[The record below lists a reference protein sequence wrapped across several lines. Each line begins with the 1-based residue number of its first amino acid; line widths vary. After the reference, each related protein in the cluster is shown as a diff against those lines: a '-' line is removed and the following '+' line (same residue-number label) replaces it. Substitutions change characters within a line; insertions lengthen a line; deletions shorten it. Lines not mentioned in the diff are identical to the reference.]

1 MRRPGYEATSPVLAT
16 DEDYKNKNV
25 IKSCR
30 YSKNV
35 IKRLYKHF
43 FFDFFKFFHAFWM
56 YIYCGF
62 ECTCSCIILQKEK
75 KLQIQQKYLWSPTQ
89 GWSIYLWCSPLEV
102 WLWIGRRQTLNF
114 RTFHQSPRF
123 LFPSPSSTSPW
134 PQELSNSHRVHLLV
148 SLRGRTSSSVCA
160 LYPVTP
166 GVRTPHCSQ

>member
-43 FFDFFKFFHAFWM
+43 FFDFLKFFHAFWM

-62 ECTCSCIILQKEK
+62 ECTCSCIILQKRSCRYSKNICDPPPKGDLFIYGVHLWRCGCEK
-75 KLQIQQKYLWSPTQ
+75 TANLELQDIPPKSQVPVSL
-89 GWSIYLWCSPLEV
+89 PLLHLSV
-102 WLWIGRRQTLNF
+102 T
-114 RTFHQSPRF
+114 PRA
-123 LFPSPSSTSPW
+123 
-134 PQELSNSHRVHLLV
+134 EHSHRVHLLV
-148 SLRGRTSSSVCA
+148 SLRGRTSSNVCA